1 MFVDRHRAKQGT
13 CRSPG
18 FDRIAGV
25 ESVPRVGQRRA
36 LCRSRALG
44 PPRQPLEAPER
55 DDTALATLF
64 ATELLVTEHEAP
76 APERR
81 QGRRTPAM
89 RTDQREIPCA
99 PAQHKMSQP
108 VHAFPFM
115 TSCLNRHSR
124 PEHNCMTRK
133 SGKTSNA
140 PCTLRTTACA
150 TSQTLRWNREPGTAV
165 FDAFFPWFSDHERSS
180 SVRTVPT
187 GGSREY
193 DDGQHVQMSWT

>member
-1 MFVDRHRAKQGT
+1 MFVDRHGAKQGT

-25 ESVPRVGQRRA
+25 ESVPRAGQRRA

-55 DDTALATLF
+55 DHTGLAALF
-64 ATELLVTEHEAP
+64 ASELLVTEHETP

-108 VHAFPFM
+108 VHASPFM
-115 TSCLNRHSR
+115 TSRLNRRSRAEHSR
-124 PEHNCMTRK
+124 IARK

-140 PCTLRTTACA
+140 PVRFEWPRTL
-150 TSQTLRWNREPGTAV
+150 SQTPRWNREPGTAGV
-165 FDAFFPWFSDHERSS
+165 RHNPSRGSPTMNGVPRRSKS
-180 SVRTVPT
+180 YRQISLVA
-187 GGSREY
+187 GI
-193 DDGQHVQMSWT
+193 